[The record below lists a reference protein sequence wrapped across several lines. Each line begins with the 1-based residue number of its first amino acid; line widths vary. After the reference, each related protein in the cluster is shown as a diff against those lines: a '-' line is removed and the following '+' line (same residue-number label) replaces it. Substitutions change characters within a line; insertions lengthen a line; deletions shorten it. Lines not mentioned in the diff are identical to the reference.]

1 MAVTHDTHPQ
11 LLQAVMD
18 INFNQR
24 KHAVDKLEQALGGVS
39 GKIIGVLGLSFK
51 PNTDDTRYSPSLD
64 IIKMLIAKGA
74 TVQAYDPQA
83 MEASKA
89 EVPELNLC
97 KNPYEVAEGV
107 DALLLATEWNEFK
120 FLDFER
126 VKASMR
132 GKIILDG
139 RNIWDAKELRD
150 MGFTYDGM
158 GLPGSL

>member
-1 MAVTHDTHPQ
+1 
-11 LLQAVMD
+11 
-18 INFNQR
+18 
-24 KHAVDKLEQALGGVS
+24 
-39 GKIIGVLGLSFK
+39 
-51 PNTDDTRYSPSLD
+51 
-64 IIKMLIAKGA
+64 MLIAKGA

-89 EVPELNLC
+89 EVPELDLC

-132 GKIILDG
+132 GNIILDG
-139 RNIWDAKELRD
+139 RNVWDGKELRD
-150 MGFTYDGM
+150 LGFTYDGM
-158 GLPGSL
+158 GIPGSL